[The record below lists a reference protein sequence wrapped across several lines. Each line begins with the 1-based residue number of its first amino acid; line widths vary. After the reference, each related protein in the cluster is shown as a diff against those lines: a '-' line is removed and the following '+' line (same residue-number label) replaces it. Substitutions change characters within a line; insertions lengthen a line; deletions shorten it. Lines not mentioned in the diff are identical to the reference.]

1 MKTMSS
7 WMAAWA
13 CLVLLLGPA
22 SRNWA
27 ADSPATSSPAPA
39 STPAEHFDLTYIPAE
54 AVSVI
59 VAHPQAVLTGPDAE
73 WIPVEVITAQGIKEF
88 GVDPLKIREAVVLFA
103 SPTQGTEPDV
113 AGIIR
118 FSEAYSKT
126 AVTAKL
132 VGLEKAV
139 DGKSVVVLPGPRET
153 WLYLPDDKTI
163 VIGTAPLM
171 AKMLA
176 VKEADSPLISLLKT
190 VDVSSHVTAVFSVD
204 AVRPIMKQAVAAAP
218 PVPPPLQGFLKLPDL
233 LSAILLRVNIGERF
247 EASFTLRGQD
257 EASAAEVE
265 RLANQGLAMARQ
277 VVMAQIASM
286 PRGANDPVPEAGMK
300 YLLRITD
307 KLFNSMKLARN
318 GPNVNISIETGSSIA
333 TLAVFGGLSL
343 PLARFDARR
352 DESIAAARMAAEQ
365 NRAIAE
371 EARRAAEPN
380 STLSKMRQIGLA
392 MHNHLSMHREFPA
405 RAIFDKD
412 GKTLLSWRVQ
422 ILPLVEE
429 GELFKQFHLDEPW
442 DSEHNKALIA
452 KMPAVYAKPGRPLD
466 GKTPYLAP
474 VGKGLAFEGTKGLP
488 IRDFTD
494 GTSNT
499 ILLVEAND
507 DHAVEWTK
515 PDDLEVDLA
524 KPFAGLGD
532 AEPNGF
538 VALFADGSVRMIS
551 KSIKATVL
559 KALFTR
565 AGGEVISSSDL
576 NP

>member
-1 MKTMSS
+1 MQSRS
-7 WMAAWA
+7 RWMAGWA
-13 CLVLLLGPA
+13 CLGLLLAPA

-27 ADSPATSSPAPA
+27 ADSPANTSPAPT
-39 STPAEHFDLTYIPAE
+39 STPAEHLDLAYIPAE

-59 VAHPQAVLTGPDAE
+59 VAHPQAVLSGPDAE
-73 WIPVEVITAQGIKEF
+73 WIPVEVITAQGMKEF
-88 GVDPLKIREAVVLFA
+88 GVDPLKIREAIVLFA
-103 SPTQGTEPDV
+103 SPTEGTEPDV
-113 AGIIR
+113 AGILR
-118 FSEAYSKT
+118 FSEAYSKA

-139 DGKSVVVLPGPRET
+139 AGKSVVVLPGPRET

-163 VIGTAPLM
+163 VIGMAPLM

-176 VKEADSPLISLLKT
+176 VKKADSPLISLLKT
-190 VDVSSHVTAVFSVD
+190 VDVSSHLTAVFSVD
-204 AVRPIMKQAVAAAP
+204 AVRPIMKQVVAAAP
-218 PVPPPLQGFLKLPDL
+218 PVPPPFQGFLKLPDL
-233 LSAILLRVNIGERF
+233 LSAILLRVNVGERF
-247 EASFTLRGQD
+247 QASFTLRGLN
-257 EASAAEVE
+257 EVSAKEVE

-277 VVMAQIASM
+277 MVMAQIASM
-286 PRGANDPVPEAGMK
+286 PRGANDPVSEAGMK
-300 YLLRITD
+300 YLMRITD
-307 KLFNSMKLARN
+307 KMFNGVKLTRK
-318 GPNVNISIETGSSIA
+318 GQDVSISIEAGPSIA

-352 DESIAAARMAAEQ
+352 EAAIADERIAAEQ
-365 NRAIAE
+365 NRESDE
-371 EARRAAEPN
+371 EARRAGEPN

-405 RAIFDKD
+405 RAIFDKQ
-412 GKTLLSWRVQ
+412 GKPLLSWRVQ
-422 ILPLVEE
+422 ILRLVDEE
-429 GELFKQFHLDEPW
+429 ELFKQFHLDEPW

-452 KMPAVYAKPGRPLD
+452 KMPAVYAKPGRPRD
-466 GKTPYLAP
+466 GKTVFLAP
-474 VGKGLAFEGTKGLP
+474 VGKGLAFEGTKGRR
-488 IRDFTD
+488 IQDFTD

-499 ILLVEAND
+499 VLLVEAND

-524 KPFAGLGD
+524 KPFAGLGN

-538 VALFADGSVRMIS
+538 AALLADGSVRIIS

>member
-1 MKTMSS
+1 M
-7 WMAAWA
+7 
-13 CLVLLLGPA
+13 LLTPT
-22 SRNWA
+22 SRSWA
-27 ADSPATSSPAPA
+27 AESPAASPTAPT
-39 STPAEHFDLTYIPAE
+39 STPAEYLDLTYIPAE
-54 AVSVI
+54 AVSAI
-59 VAHPQAVLTGPDAE
+59 VAHPQAVLSGPDAE
-73 WIPVEVITAQGIKEF
+73 WIPVEVITAQGMKEF
-88 GVDPLKIREAVVLFA
+88 AVDPLKIREAVVLFA
-103 SPTQGTEPDV
+103 SPAQGTEPDV
-113 AGIIR
+113 AGILR
-118 FSEAYSKT
+118 FSEAYSKA
-126 AVTAKL
+126 AVTSKL

-163 VIGTAPLM
+163 VIGMAPLV

-176 VKEADSPLISLLKT
+176 AKEAESPLISLLKT
-190 VDVSSHVTAVFSVD
+190 VDVSSQLTAVFSVD

-218 PVPPPLQGFLKLPDL
+218 PVPPPFQGFLKLPDL
-233 LSAILLRVNIGERF
+233 LSAIMLRVNVGKQF
-247 EASFTLRGQD
+247 QASFTLRGQD
-257 EASAAEVE
+257 QTSAEEIE

-277 VVMAQIASM
+277 MVMAQLAGM
-286 PRGANDPVPEAGMK
+286 PRGANDPVQEAGMK
-300 YLLRITD
+300 YLMRITD
-307 KLFNSMKLARN
+307 KLFNSVKLTRK
-318 GPNVNISIETGSSIA
+318 GQNVSISIETGSNVA
-333 TLAVFGGLSL
+333 TLAVFAGWSL

-352 DESIAAARMAAEQ
+352 EEAIAAERMAADQRE
-365 NRAIAE
+365 AIAE

-405 RAIFDKD
+405 RAIFEKQ
-412 GKTLLSWRVQ
+412 GKPLLSWRVQ
-422 ILPLVEE
+422 ILPFVEE
-429 GELFKQFHLDEPW
+429 GDLFKQFHLDEPW

-466 GKTPYLAP
+466 GKTPYLAL
-474 VGKGLAFEGTKGLP
+474 VGKGLAFEGSKGLR

-515 PDDLEVDLA
+515 PDDLEVDLV

-538 VALFADGSVRMIS
+538 AALFADGSVRLIS

-565 AGGEVISSSDL
+565 AGGEVISASDL